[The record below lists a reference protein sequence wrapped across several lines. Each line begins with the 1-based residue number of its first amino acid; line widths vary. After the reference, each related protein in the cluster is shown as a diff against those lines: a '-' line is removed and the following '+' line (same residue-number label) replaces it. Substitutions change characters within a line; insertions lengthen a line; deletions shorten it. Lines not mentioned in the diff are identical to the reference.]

1 MKVLYIS
8 NYKDGTGWG
17 NAATDYI
24 LAMDSVGIDV
34 VCRSI
39 SFNGEKGEVHPRIL
53 ELERKSSRHSNVCI
67 QHLLPHMLDYN
78 GRFEK
83 NIALYES
90 ETSNFNSC

>member
-39 SFNGEKGEVHPRIL
+39 SFNGERVKCIL
-53 ELERKSSRHSNVCI
+53 EYLS
-67 QHLLPHMLDYN
+67 
-78 GRFEK
+78 
-83 NIALYES
+83 
-90 ETSNFNSC
+90 